1 MKQSRSP
8 SSHSVSKP
16 SRQGQAPVQASDSHD
31 DARLMNMLARA
42 ASAERE
48 AGELAYGCVDWY
60 LYGPEALS
68 PVSH

>member
-1 MKQSRSP
+1 MKQSQTRP
-8 SSHSVSKP
+8 SSSVSKP
-16 SRQGQAPVQASDSHD
+16 SRQGQAPLQANDSPD

-42 ASAERE
+42 SSAKHE

-68 PVSH
+68 AIGH